1 MSDYCLIDNLRDLA
15 NILSTNDVEIDQG
28 NLSTRYRRG
37 DIRKDSVKYMIGQ
50 TFDLDGITVT
60 EINSFK
66 YGEEFIAAMDIYKET
81 CLWYLQNLV
90 TLSKLIQNL
99 RLK

>member
-1 MSDYCLIDNLRDLA
+1 
-15 NILSTNDVEIDQG
+15 
-28 NLSTRYRRG
+28 
-37 DIRKDSVKYMIGQ
+37 MIGQ

-81 CLWYLQNLV
+81 CL
-90 TLSKLIQNL
+90 
-99 RLK
+99 

>member
-15 NILSTNDVEIDQG
+15 NILSTNDGEIDQG
-28 NLSTRYRRG
+28 NLSTRYRRW